1 LSSNTWSGYYDDS
14 SRLGITNTSGTFV
27 PVTTSSSGGS
37 SLVFVPTQQA
47 FVKGPP
53 SSKKTRSPKQ
63 LRGSIFIS
71 HSKADLNKLVKP
83 AARRIKA
90 AGLDAY
96 IASMRTAGKN
106 PADKIVEAIFT
117 SKAVYAIITHNVTDN
132 QETRDW
138 VLFEIGSAKSW
149 GKKVFGWK
157 TKEVTIP
164 EPIRQITDYTVF
176 DEASPKEVSQ
186 MFHDMWILA
195 KSL

>member
-1 LSSNTWSGYYDDS
+1 LSSGTWGNHQDK
-14 SRLGITNTSGTFV
+14 RLGIETTSGTFV
-27 PVTTSSSGGS
+27 PISSSGGTS
-37 SLVFVPTQQA
+37 FVFVPERQA
-47 FVKGPP
+47 LVPAP
-53 SSKKTRSPKQ
+53 SPSKRSRTPKQ

-71 HSKADLNKLVKP
+71 HSKADLEKLVKP

-106 PADKIVEAIFT
+106 PAEKIVEAIFS
-117 SKAVYAIITHNVTDN
+117 SKAVFAIITHNVTEN

-138 VLFEIGSAKSW
+138 VLFEIGAAKSW

-176 DEASPKEVSQ
+176 DEASPKEVTQ